1 MADLTASDVRGSK
14 CMVSHLESVYSRTI
28 EIAIPSGT
36 TAATYTLPGLKFAPG
51 SYALAI
57 IASPLLAS
65 TRAIT
70 TLGGT
75 ATFALANGA
84 TDIVSAAKIEAE
96 KACTVAS
103 GFLAASTHAGDE
115 SFSLVIADASTP
127 SAAMILQLT
136 FVVAPFGKVAG
147 RSPSVGN

>member
-1 MADLTASDVRGSK
+1 MADLTASDVRGNK
-14 CMVSHLESVYSRTI
+14 AMVSHIESVYSRTV

-36 TAATYTLPGLKFAPG
+36 TAATYTLPGLKFAAG

-57 IASPLLAS
+57 IATPLLAS
-65 TRAIT
+65 TRVVT

-75 ATFALANGA
+75 ATFALTNGVG
-84 TDIVSAAKIEAE
+84 DIVAAAKIEAE
-96 KACTVAS
+96 KACTVGS
-103 GFLAASTHAGDE
+103 GFLAASTHSGDE

-136 FVVAPFGKVAG
+136 FVVAPFGQVIA
-147 RSPSVGN
+147 RSASVGN